1 MKKCTPDEIE
11 VEILLNFR
19 TLDETE
25 RLIFL
30 RVLGAAVAG
39 RIKPD
44 QMFERGRALTARY
57 RAGEEITIADL
68 NAIGTP

>member
-1 MKKCTPDEIE
+1 MKKCSPEEIE
-11 VEILLNFR
+11 ILMHLR
-19 TLDETE
+19 SLDETE

-30 RVLGAAVAG
+30 RVLDAAAAG

-44 QMFERGRALTARY
+44 QVLERGMALTARY

-68 NAIGTP
+68 NTIGTP

>member
-1 MKKCTPDEIE
+1 MH
-11 VEILLNFR
+11 FR

-25 RLIFL
+25 KLIFL
-30 RVLGAAVAG
+30 RVLDAAVSG